1 MQADAYEKR
10 GESKREEQ
18 THLEKERKAIRAYV
32 RRFLDIVESLISIN
46 QLKEFE
52 KLTRDCKAWIRRELR
67 ETTKALDY
75 LLTEDQIM
83 KVKIFSERL
92 DLELESVV

>member
-1 MQADAYEKR
+1 MQALAHERRDER
-10 GESKREEQ
+10 P
-18 THLEKERKAIRAYV
+18 HLEKERKAVKAYV
-32 RRFLDIVESLISIN
+32 RRYLDTVESLISIN

-75 LLTEDQIM
+75 LLTEEQIL
-83 KVKIFSERL
+83 KVKKFSEKL
-92 DLELESVV
+92 DVELESVV